1 MSKYKV
7 FYEDQYV
14 DDVDAFDIF
23 HAIQI
28 VSRKNNLD
36 IKKLTAKKWPQ

>member
-1 MSKYKV
+1 MNRYKV
-7 FYEDQYV
+7 YYEDRYL

-28 VSRKNNLD
+28 ISRKLNLD